1 MSELIPC
8 EKCQRHIRSSESECP
23 FCEAGGSKIGS
34 TGALL
39 ASAILSVS
47 TLACSNERP
56 ATKAP
61 PPVDEK
67 AAPVAS
73 DAALP
78 DAALPDA
85 ALPDAAPPDAAPA
98 KKKRKAAKKVNPKLP
113 PPRKDVKMP
122 YGAPPARQRLV

>member
-67 AAPVAS
+67 AAPISIDAAPPPASDAEPPAS
-73 DAALP
+73 DAAL
-78 DAALPDA
+78 
-85 ALPDAAPPDAAPA
+85 PDAAPA